1 MTITIIIIVI
11 TSIFSILA
19 FKQTSLIYRYQ
30 LNPVQIFDRHQYAR
44 LFLHAFLHA
53 NWTHLLINMLVLYS
67 FGEALESY
75 LQLNFGS
82 RWIPYFLLF
91 YFGAILISPIYSLVR
106 NRKNYNY
113 NAIGASGAVSAIV
126 FATVFFNPWS
136 NIYLFALVP
145 VPGIVFAILYL
156 IYSWIMSRKSQDN
169 IAHDTHF
176 FGAIYGFLLPI
187 ILNPELLAQFIRMLT
202 KSN

>member
-1 MTITIIIIVI
+1 MQ
-11 TSIFSILA
+11 SNLSNLLPGP
-19 FKQTSLIYRYQ
+19 KQ
-30 LNPVQIFDRHQYAR
+30 
-44 LFLHAFLHA
+44 
-53 NWTHLLINMLVLYS
+53 
-67 FGEALESY
+67 EK
-75 LQLNFGS
+75 LQLQ
-82 RWIPYFLLF
+82 
-91 YFGAILISPIYSLVR
+91 R
-106 NRKNYNY
+106 NRR
-113 NAIGASGAVSAIV
+113 IGAVSAIV